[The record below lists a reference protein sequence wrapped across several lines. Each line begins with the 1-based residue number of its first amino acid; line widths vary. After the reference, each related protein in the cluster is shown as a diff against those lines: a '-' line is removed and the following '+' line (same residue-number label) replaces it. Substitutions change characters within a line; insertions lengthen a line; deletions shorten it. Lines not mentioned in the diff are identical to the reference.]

1 VNVTAETTPAAAG
14 TPRGRHRRSKGD
26 GPKPYDFRR
35 PSKLSREHV
44 RSLQVA
50 FETFARQWST
60 LLTSSLRVVTQVT
73 NVSIEQVTYAEYVQT
88 LSNPTVMALTTIEP
102 LDGQAVLELPLATAM
117 TSVDHLLGGPGTGEQ
132 PNRPL
137 SDIETTLLRG
147 LLDRTALE
155 LRYAFDALVRID
167 PQVQAL
173 EYNPQFAQAASA
185 SDMVIVAT
193 FELDLGAEGSLA
205 TVCLPFAALFPHLEA
220 ATGHGVLSDRERAA
234 RALAGRHLAGR
245 LESVPVEVTVR
256 FEPARLTPST
266 LVALAVGDV
275 LPLPHPVAAPLAVT
289 AAEVTFA
296 HAVPGA
302 QGKRL
307 ACLVVDQPGAP
318 SPQPP
323 ARHQPARHQPASH
336 RPARHQPATGASRA

>member
-1 VNVTAETTPAAAG
+1 MTAETTPAGSGA
-14 TPRGRHRRSKGD
+14 PRGRHRRSKGD

-35 PSKLSREHV
+35 PTKLSREHV

-88 LSNPTVMALTTIEP
+88 LSNPTVMALATIEP
-102 LDGQAVLELPLATAM
+102 LDGQAVLEMPLATAM
-117 TSVDHLLGGPGTGEQ
+117 TSVDHLLGGPGTGDQ

-137 SDIETTLLRG
+137 SDIETALLRG
-147 LLDRTALE
+147 LIDRTVLE
-155 LRYAFDALVRID
+155 LRYAFDALVRFD
-167 PQVQAL
+167 PQVQGL

-205 TVCLPFAALFPHLEA
+205 TVCLPFASLMPHLEA

-234 RALAGRHLAGR
+234 REAAGRHLADR

-266 LVALAVGDV
+266 LVALQVGDV

-289 AAEVTFA
+289 AADVTFA
-296 HAVPGA
+296 SAVPGA

-307 ACLVVDQPGAP
+307 ACLVVDQPVAP
-318 SPQPP
+318 PP
-323 ARHQPARHQPASH
+323 AVAARGAAAPRPAPRTTARRPSQPA
-336 RPARHQPATGASRA
+336 GASRA